1 MCGVPFHAA
10 QSYLSRL
17 IKQGF
22 KVAIAEQLD
31 SSTEEMK
38 NQKIFKRD
46 VVRIITPGTIIEE
59 SLLDS
64 KTNNNLLSIFFLK
77 GELSLSWIDMTTGG
91 IKVEKI
97 DGQNFKQDL
106 FESIHRIEPGE
117 IILTD
122 ESNLIYLIN
131 FLKTLIKKFPL
142 FQMYFLI

>member
-1 MCGVPFHAA
+1 
-10 QSYLSRL
+10 
-17 IKQGF
+17 
-22 KVAIAEQLD
+22 
-31 SSTEEMK
+31 MK

-122 ESNLIYLIN
+122 ELKQSNLFN
-131 FLKTLIKKFPL
+131 KL
-142 FQMYFLI
+142 FKNWHRCFSTCFIST

>member
-64 KTNNNLLSIFFLK
+64 KTNNNLLSIFF
-77 GELSLSWIDMTTGG
+77 
-91 IKVEKI
+91 
-97 DGQNFKQDL
+97 
-106 FESIHRIEPGE
+106 
-117 IILTD
+117 
-122 ESNLIYLIN
+122 
-131 FLKTLIKKFPL
+131 
-142 FQMYFLI
+142 